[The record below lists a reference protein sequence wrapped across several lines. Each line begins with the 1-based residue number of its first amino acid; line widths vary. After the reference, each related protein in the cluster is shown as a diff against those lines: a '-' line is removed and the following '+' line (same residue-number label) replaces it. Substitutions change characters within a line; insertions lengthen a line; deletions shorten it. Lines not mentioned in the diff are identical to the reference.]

1 MIQLRFDQLAEYCHG
16 RLVNSSHGAELF
28 YGVSIDSRTLK
39 EQELFIAI
47 NGEQQ
52 DGHQYISQA
61 VNKGAKGIIAENSY
75 ANLLSI
81 SKKVP
86 VVTVENSHVA
96 MLDLAKTY
104 RNSLHAKFIGIT
116 GSNGKTT
123 TKELA
128 FSLLQAVEQNVYK
141 TPGNL
146 NNLFGVP
153 LTLFKIDKEC
163 KAAVLELGISTENE
177 MPKLAEIAQPNV
189 VVITNVGISHLE
201 FLSSVQEVAQAK
213 LELIKNLPS
222 DVPLI
227 INADDA
233 VLMEEAKKIRDYF
246 ITFSLENNAD
256 FKVEKI
262 TPHADS
268 GNIITIDSHD
278 FYLPLIGKH
287 QIANLTAA
295 YAAVKTLG
303 YSFDN
308 IDTMQIKF
316 ETAPMR
322 GQVLEI
328 SNMKIISDCYNANP
342 DSMKAGLKA
351 FFELQTE
358 NRRVLI
364 LGDMLELGNDAEK
377 YHRQL
382 GEFLSDKDFDMLIT
396 AGELTKEIQKN
407 CIADGIKKVEYANSK
422 ELSDEIL
429 SYIED
434 GDFIY
439 IKGSRGVGLEK
450 VLQKLQTFGEET

>member
-1 MIQLRFDQLAEYCHG
+1 MRFDQLAEYCHG
-16 RLVNSSHGAELF
+16 RLANSSHGAELF

-61 VNKGAKGIIAENSY
+61 VKKGAKGIIAENSY
-75 ANLLSI
+75 ANLVSI
-81 SKKVP
+81 SETVP
-86 VVTVENSHVA
+86 VVTVENSHLA
-96 MLDLAKTY
+96 MLDLAKAY
-104 RNSLHAKFIGIT
+104 RNSLDTKFIGIT

-123 TKELA
+123 TKELT
-128 FSLLQAVEQNVYK
+128 FSLLQAVEQKVYK

-153 LTLFKIDKEC
+153 LTLFQIDKEV

-177 MPKLAEIAQPNV
+177 MSKLAEIAQPNV

-213 LELIKNLPS
+213 LELIKNLSS

-227 INADDA
+227 INADDS
-233 VLMEEAKKIRDYF
+233 VLMKEAKKVRDSF
-246 ITFSLENNAD
+246 ITFSLENDAV
-256 FKVEKI
+256 FKVQKI
-262 TPHADS
+262 APHTDN
-268 GNIITIDSHD
+268 GNIVTIDSHD

-287 QIANLTAA
+287 QIANLAAA

-303 YSFDN
+303 YSFNN
-308 IDTMQIKF
+308 IDTMKIQF

-322 GQVLEI
+322 GQIIEVSSL
-328 SNMKIISDCYNANP
+328 KIISDCYNANP

-351 FFELQTE
+351 FFELQTK
-358 NRRVLI
+358 NRRILI

-377 YHRQL
+377 YHRDI
-382 GEFLSDKDFDMLIT
+382 GTFLSDKKFNVIIT
-396 AGELTKEIQKN
+396 VGELAKEIQDN
-407 CIADGIKKVEYANSK
+407 CIANGIKKVEYTNSK
-422 ELSDEIL
+422 ALSDDIL
-429 SYIED
+429 SYVID
-434 GDFIY
+434 GDCIY

>member
-16 RLVNSSHGAELF
+16 KLANSSHGAELF

-61 VNKGAKGIIAENSY
+61 VNKGAKGVIAENSY

-81 SKKVP
+81 SKTVP
-86 VVTVENSHVA
+86 VVTVENSYLA
-96 MLDLAKTY
+96 MLDLAKVY
-104 RNSLHAKFIGIT
+104 RQSLGAKFIGIT

-128 FSLLQAVEQNVYK
+128 FLLLQAVEQNVYK

-153 LTLFKIDKEC
+153 LTLFQIDKEC

-177 MPKLAEIAQPNV
+177 MSKLAEISQPNV

-213 LELIKNLPS
+213 LELIKNLSS

-227 INADDA
+227 VNADDS
-233 VLMEEAKKIRDYF
+233 VLMKEAKKIRDSF
-246 ITFSLENNAD
+246 ITFSLKNDSD
-256 FKVEKI
+256 FKVQKI
-262 TPHADS
+262 TSHTDN
-268 GNIITIDSHD
+268 GNIVTIDSHD
-278 FYLPLIGKH
+278 FYLPLIGRH

-308 IDTMQIKF
+308 IDTMKIKF

-322 GQVLEI
+322 GQIIEVSSL
-328 SNMKIISDCYNANP
+328 KIISDCYNANP

-351 FFELQTE
+351 FFELQTK
-358 NRRVLI
+358 NRRILI
-364 LGDMLELGNDAEK
+364 LGDMLELGNDSEK
-377 YHRQL
+377 YHKQI
-382 GEFLSDKDFDMLIT
+382 GEFLSDKKFDMLIT
-396 AGELTKEIQKN
+396 VGELAKEIQKN
-407 CIADGIKKVEYANSK
+407 CIANGIKKVEYTNSK
-422 ELSDEIL
+422 ELSDAIL
-429 SYIED
+429 SYVTD
-434 GDFIY
+434 RDFIY

-450 VLQKLQTFGEET
+450 VLQELQTFGEET